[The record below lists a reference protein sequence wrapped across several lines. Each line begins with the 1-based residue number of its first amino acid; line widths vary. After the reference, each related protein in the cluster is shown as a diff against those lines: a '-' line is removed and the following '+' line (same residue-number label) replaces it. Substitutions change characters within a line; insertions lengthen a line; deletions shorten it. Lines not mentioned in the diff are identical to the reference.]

1 MLGLKREVVF
11 SGQNRNYQYH
21 IKKIS
26 QRKWGVILGKF
37 SSMFSLAPE
46 FYRSVY
52 EKNPPRESHLI
63 TKIFLYQKI

>member
-1 MLGLKREVVF
+1 MLLEIMLGLKKWFLVVKIKL
-11 SGQNRNYQYH
+11 SY

-37 SSMFSLAPE
+37 LSMFSLAPE

-52 EKNPPRESHLI
+52 EKIHKGSLI
-63 TKIFLYQKI
+63 